1 VSGEAIMANAG
12 SQDFELEDS
21 FEDDAP
27 FENDDSSKAVNHTKN
42 SLTKRRLVDDLLEE
56 KRLQRRLKEYDFEFD
71 DDLDDPSA

>member
-1 VSGEAIMANAG
+1 MANAG

-27 FENDDSSKAVNHTKN
+27 FETDDSSSKLVNTKN

-56 KRLQRRLKEYDFEFD
+56 KRLQRRLKEYDFDFD
-71 DDLDDPSA
+71 DDLDDLGDDA